1 MQKMAVF
8 GWPARGSN
16 RLLTK
21 TLLVM
26 KLTVFYLTVA
36 LMNVSAA
43 ALSQNID
50 LSIRNVP
57 LKQVFTIL
65 QEKTGFSFLYGDQ
78 TLKEAQAVTI
88 DVKDRPLTEVLD
100 EILKPQRLSYV
111 IRSKTIIVSPLPTF
125 TLSAESQIQM
135 SGAGNLIAAIP
146 IRLRIVDQDYHPLS
160 GASISVKGARNS
172 GVTDAQGMI
181 IINAEIGQTLVITY
195 VGFNSISIRITS
207 PTTALVVSSQ
217 NKAVASG
224 TSTGVNSARNVLL
237 TGQTIAT
244 SNEFFFIPLFKKTE
258 QLDEAVVYNG
268 YQKIKQK
275 YLTGSVTSL
284 RMDSILQPGLNTVD
298 KMLEGRVPGLTYMQN
313 SGQAGAAPKLRI
325 RGTSTYL
332 GSREPLWVVDGI
344 VRTNPIPI
352 PAERINDP
360 DFVNLLGNAIS
371 GLNPYDIE
379 QIDVLKDA
387 TAAALYGVRAANGVI
402 VITTKRGKPG
412 PPVVN
417 YNVTGTATRRPRY
430 SDRAIYMMDS
440 RERIDVSR
448 EMIEKKMKL
457 RGGALEAYEKD
468 IIEYY
473 DGKIDY
479 ETFKQRVDKA
489 ESINTDWMGNTMR
502 DVFATNHT
510 LSVSG
515 GTTSASYRASVG
527 YRTEPGVIKK
537 ESNDLYTGMLNMQ
550 MNYRKFKVEFNIQ
563 LNKEKRRYTPSEIG
577 LLNYAYGTSRAIPLH
592 NEDGSLYFYS
602 TVNSNTFI
610 NGFKDLKSMNILNEI
625 DHTGETIESNE
636 YNASVDLSYEIAKG
650 IQFNSKLAYT
660 GGNAG
665 HDIWFAENTEW
676 VTEQRRAA
684 YSAYEGIFNPLQDAL
699 PFGGELRH
707 QTVRKQNYLIN
718 GRLNFSRF
726 LDQQQKH
733 QLTVEVAADLSS
745 NRINSFDI
753 ISRGYYPDRGH
764 SFANIDL
771 SKYSAYAYW
780 LSSNGKPRIADSR
793 QNAVR
798 PYLTSTW
805 IFNERYV
812 ITATTSQEFSNSFGS
827 RSNEKFLPTWA
838 LSGRWNIHEGL
849 LRHQPWVDQAALLV
863 SFGTRGNMLPGQT
876 PYTIF
881 EKGPINPYYNV
892 PSSNITSFPN
902 PDLAWEKTQ
911 DYNGSLQFSILKGRI
926 NGSVGYFYIKTTN
939 AFLEKKVSAINGAPS
954 NSYVVNGG
962 TLENQGVELSL
973 NFKII
978 DNRGAGNK
986 KGFMWRFDPQLG
998 QVFNKLINDNLN
1010 SRNVMTDAATLT
1022 YEDFLNGNVPVNG
1035 KSVNTFYSYRF
1046 KSLDPNFGFPVFHGA
1061 ELDNKNA
1068 LTAKYNKLTKEEVF
1082 NIVMV
1087 ESGRRE
1093 PVLQG
1098 GINNSFVLGNWTL
1111 NVTFT
1116 YSVGNKIRLLQIA
1129 SGNYGTFRPGSQQN
1143 LRKEF
1148 TERWRYPGDEKFT
1161 NIPGIQGAPGVLDFD
1176 KMGWWYNS
1184 TNQIST
1190 HFATDYYQM
1199 YDFSD
1204 LRVVK
1209 GDYLKLQYVSLSYRF
1224 SDALCRQ
1231 LRIKGATAHLSGTNL
1246 FTLADKALRGQDP
1259 FQSGSAPNINLS
1271 IRPVYALNL
1280 NLSF

>member
-1 MQKMAVF
+1 MQKTAVF
-8 GWPARGSN
+8 GRPAHGGN

-26 KLTVFYLTVA
+26 KLTVFFLTVA

-43 ALSQNID
+43 ALSQNVD
-50 LSIRNVP
+50 LSVRNVP
-57 LKQVFTIL
+57 LKQVFTLL
-65 QEKTGFSFLYGDQ
+65 QEKTGYSFLYGAE
-78 TLKEAQAVTI
+78 TLKQAQPVTI

-100 EILKPQRLSYV
+100 EIMKAQRLSYI
-111 IRSKTIIVSPLPTF
+111 IRSKTIIISPLSDISLYF
-125 TLSAESQIQM
+125 EGRLELHD
-135 SGAGNLIAAIP
+135 AGNSSFIP
-146 IRLRIVDQDYHPLS
+146 IRLRILDQDYNPLS
-160 GASISVKGARNS
+160 GASISVKGSKNS
-172 GVTDAQGMI
+172 GVSDAQGNI
-181 IINAEIGQTLVITY
+181 TINAEIGQTLTISY
-195 VGFNSISIRITS
+195 VGFNSIGIKITS

-217 NKAVASG
+217 NKPVANGTNAVLN
-224 TSTGVNSARNVLL
+224 TIRNGLL
-237 TGQTIAT
+237 TGQTI
-244 SNEFFFIPLFKKTE
+244 SINEEYFYIPLSKKAE

-284 RMDSILQPGLNTVD
+284 KMDSILQPGLNTVD
-298 KMLEGRVPGLTYMQN
+298 KMLEGRVPGLMFMQN

-344 VRTNPIPI
+344 IRTNPIPI

-379 QIDVLKDA
+379 QIDILKDA

-412 PPVVN
+412 PPTVN
-417 YNVTGTATRRPRY
+417 YNVTGTFTRRPRY
-430 SDRAIYMMDS
+430 TDRAMYMMDS

-448 EMIEKKMKL
+448 EMIEKHMKL

-468 IIEYY
+468 IIQYY

-479 ETFKQRVDKA
+479 ETFKQRVSQA
-489 ESINTDWMGNTMR
+489 EAMNTDWLGNTMR

-510 LSVSG
+510 LSISG
-515 GTTSASYRASVG
+515 GTSSASYRASVG

-537 ESNDLYTGMLNMQ
+537 ESSDLYTGMLNMQ

-563 LNKEKRRYTPSEIG
+563 LNKDKRKYTPSEVG
-577 LLNYAYGTSRAIPLH
+577 LLNYAYGTSRAIPLR
-592 NEDGSLYFYS
+592 NQDGSLYFYS
-602 TVNSNTFI
+602 TVNSDTYI
-610 NGFKDLKSMNILNEI
+610 NSFKDLKTMNIVNEM
-625 DHTGETIESNE
+625 DQTGEIIENNE

-660 GGNAG
+660 GGNSE
-665 HDIWFAENTEW
+665 HDIWFSGNSEW
-676 VTEQRRAA
+676 VTEQRRIA
-684 YSAYEGIFNPLQDAL
+684 YFQDAFQPNQDAI

-718 GRLNFSRF
+718 GRLTFSRF
-726 LDQQQKH
+726 LDENHKH
-733 QLTVEVAADLSS
+733 QLTVEAAADLTS
-745 NRINSFDI
+745 NQVNSYALT
-753 ISRGYYPDRGH
+753 SRGYYPDRGL
-764 SFANIDL
+764 SFANIDPI
-771 SKYSAYAYW
+771 KYTAYSYW
-780 LSSNGKPRIADSR
+780 LAQYGRPVIQDTR

-798 PYLTSTW
+798 PYLTSTY
-805 IFNERYV
+805 IFNERFV
-812 ITATTSQEFSNSFGS
+812 VTAITSQEFSNSFGT

-838 LSGRWNIHEGL
+838 LSGRWNIHEDL
-849 LRHQPWVDQAALLV
+849 LRNQPWVDNAALLV

-876 PYTIF
+876 PYTIVQ
-881 EKGPINPYYNV
+881 KGAINPYYNA
-892 PSSNITSFPN
+892 PSSSITSFPN

-926 NGSVGYFYIKTTN
+926 NGSMGYFYIKTTN
-939 AFLEKKVSAINGAPS
+939 AFLQKRVSAVNGAPS
-954 NSYVVNGG
+954 NMYVVNGG

-978 DNRGAGNK
+978 DNLRAGNR

-998 QVFNKLINDNLN
+998 QVFNKLINNNLK
-1010 SRNVMTDAATLT
+1010 SRNVMVDAASLT
-1022 YEDFLNGNVPVNG
+1022 YNDFLSGAAPVNG

-1046 KSLDPNFGFPVFHGA
+1046 KSLDPTYGFPVFYGT
-1061 ELDNKNA
+1061 ELDNKAA
-1068 LTAKYNKLTKEEVF
+1068 LSAKYNKMSKEEIF
-1082 NIVMV
+1082 SIVMA

-1111 NVTFT
+1111 NLTLT
-1116 YSVGNKIRLLQIA
+1116 YSIGNKIRLLQIA

-1161 NIPGIQGAPGVLDFD
+1161 NIPAIQGAPGAVNFD
-1176 KMGWWYNS
+1176 EYAWWLGSPYNVTTS
-1184 TNQIST
+1184 
-1190 HFATDYYQM
+1190 FAKDYYQM

-1224 SDALCRQ
+1224 TDALCKQ
-1231 LRIKGATAHLSGTNL
+1231 LNIKGATALVSGTNL
-1246 FTLADKALRGQDP
+1246 VTFADKALRGQDP
-1259 FQSGSAPNINLS
+1259 SQSGSAPNINLS

-1280 NLSF
+1280 NISF

>member
-1 MQKMAVF
+1 MQKTAVF
-8 GWPARGSN
+8 GRPARGSN

-50 LSIRNVP
+50 LSVKNVP
-57 LKQVFTIL
+57 LKKVFTIL

-78 TLKEAQAVTI
+78 TLKEARTVTI
-88 DVKDRPLTEVLD
+88 DVKNKPLTEVLD
-100 EILKPQRLSYV
+100 EIMKVQRLTYV
-111 IRSKTIIVSPLPTF
+111 IRSKTIIVSPNPAISLFIDGPF
-125 TLSAESQIQM
+125 EMQLSNDVTAP
-135 SGAGNLIAAIP
+135 IP
-146 IRLRIVDQDYHPLS
+146 IRLKIFDQDLHPLS
-160 GASISVKGARNS
+160 GASISVKGSKSS
-172 GVTDAQGMI
+172 GVTDAEGVI
-181 IINAEIGQTLVITY
+181 TINAEIGQTLTISY
-195 VGFNSISIRITS
+195 VGFNSISIKITS
-207 PTTALVVSSQ
+207 PTTAQVVSSQ
-217 NKAVASG
+217 NKAIETGIKNG
-224 TSTGVNSARNVLL
+224 TRIGLL
-237 TGQTIAT
+237 NGQTLVG
-244 SNEFFFIPLFKKTE
+244 NDFFYIPLSKKTE

-284 RMDSILQPGLNTVD
+284 KMDSILQPGLNTVD
-298 KMLEGRVPGLTYMQN
+298 KMLEGRVPGLTFMQN

-371 GLNPYDIE
+371 GLNPYDID

-412 PPVVN
+412 PPTVN
-417 YNVTGTATRRPRY
+417 YNVTGTFTRRPRY
-430 SDRAIYMMDS
+430 TDRAIYMMNS

-448 EMIEKKMKL
+448 EMIEKHMKL

-468 IIEYY
+468 IVDYY
-473 DGKIDY
+473 NGKIDY
-479 ETFKQRVDKA
+479 ETFNQRVGRA

-515 GTTSASYRASVG
+515 GTPSASYRASVG

-577 LLNYAYGTSRAIPLH
+577 LLNYAYGTSRAIPLY

-602 TVNSNTFI
+602 TVNSGTYVNS
-610 NGFKDLKSMNILNEI
+610 FKDLKTMNIVNEM
-625 DHTGETIESNE
+625 DQTGETIETNE
-636 YNASVDLSYEIAKG
+636 YNTSVDLSYEISKG
-650 IQFNSKLAYT
+650 IQLNSKLAYT
-660 GGNAG
+660 GGNSG
-665 HDIWFAENTEW
+665 HEIWFSGNSEW
-676 VTEQRRAA
+676 VTEQRRIS
-684 YSAYEGIFNPLQDAL
+684 YFQDIFQPEQDVI

-707 QTVRKQNYLIN
+707 QSVRKQNYLIST
-718 GRLNFSRF
+718 RLSFNRF
-726 LDQQQKH
+726 LDQRNKH
-733 QLTVEVAADLSS
+733 HLTVEAAADLTS
-745 NRINSFDI
+745 NQVNTYNIT
-753 ISRGYYPDRGH
+753 SRGYYPDRGF

-771 SKYSAYAYW
+771 ARYTAYSYW
-780 LSSNGKPRIADSR
+780 LASDGRPRIADTK

-798 PYLTSTW
+798 PYLTSTY
-805 IFNERYV
+805 IFNDRYV
-812 ITATTSQEFSNSFGS
+812 ITASTSQEFSNSFGT

-838 LSGRWNIHEGL
+838 LSGRWNIHEDL
-849 LRHQPWVDQAALLV
+849 LRNQQWVDQAALLV

-881 EKGPINPYYNV
+881 QKNAIDPFYNA
-892 PSSNITSFPN
+892 PSSNITAFPN

-926 NGSVGYFYIKTTN
+926 NGSFGYFYIKTTN
-939 AFLEKKVSAINGAPS
+939 AFLEKKVSAVNGAPS
-954 NSYVVNGG
+954 NTYVVNGG

-973 NFKII
+973 NFKVI
-978 DNRGAGNK
+978 DNLGAGNK

-998 QVFNKLINDNLN
+998 QVFNKLINNNIN
-1010 SRNVMTDAATLT
+1010 SRNVMVDAATLT
-1022 YEDFLNGNVPVNG
+1022 FQDFLSGNVPVNG

-1046 KSLDPNFGFPVFHGA
+1046 KSLDPNYGFPLFYGA

-1068 LTAKYNKLTKEEVF
+1068 LAAKYNKMTKEEVF
-1082 NIVMV
+1082 SMVME

-1098 GINNSFVLGNWTL
+1098 GFNNAFVLGNWTL

-1116 YSVGNKIRLLQIA
+1116 YSIGNKIRLLQIA
-1129 SGNYGTFRPGSQQN
+1129 SGNYGTFRPSSQQN

-1161 NIPGIQGAPGVLDFD
+1161 NIPAIQGASGVLDFD
-1176 KMGWWYNS
+1176 QFAWWLNQNS
-1184 TNQIST
+1184 TVTSS
-1190 HFATDYYQM
+1190 FATDYYQM

-1209 GDYLKLQYVSLSYRF
+1209 GDYLKLQYVSLSYNF
-1224 SDALCRQ
+1224 SAELCKQ
-1231 LRIKGATAHLSGTNL
+1231 LHVKGATARLSGTNL
-1246 FTLADKALRGQDP
+1246 FTIANKALRGQDP
-1259 FQSGSAPNINLS
+1259 SQSGSAANINLS
-1271 IRPVYALNL
+1271 IRPVYALNF
-1280 NLSF
+1280 NVSF

>member
-1 MQKMAVF
+1 MQKTAVF

-26 KLTVFYLTVA
+26 KLTVFLLTVA

-43 ALSQNID
+43 ALSQNVD
-50 LSIRNVP
+50 LSVKNVP
-57 LKQVFTIL
+57 LKQVFVLL
-65 QEKTGFSFLYGDQ
+65 QEQTGYSFLYGTQ
-78 TLKEAQAVTI
+78 TLKEAQPVTI
-88 DVKDRPLTEVLD
+88 DVKDKPLTAVLD
-100 EILKPQRLSYV
+100 EILKAQRLSYI
-111 IRSKTIIVSPLPTF
+111 IRSKTVIISPNLTI
-125 TLSAESQIQM
+125 TLSVDGLPEM
-135 SGAGNLIAAIP
+135 SGAGELNNPIP
-146 IRLRIVDQDYHPLS
+146 IRLRIVDQDYNPLS

-181 IINAEIGQTLVITY
+181 TIHAEVGQTLNISY
-195 VGFNSISIRITS
+195 VGFNSIGIKITS
-207 PTTALVVSSQ
+207 PITVSVVSSP
-217 NKAVASG
+217 NKTAASATG
-224 TSTGVNSARNVLL
+224 SGVNPGLYN
-237 TGQTIAT
+237 GQTIAL
-244 SNEFFFIPLFKKTE
+244 SGDFFFFIPLSKKPA

-284 RMDSILQPGLNTVD
+284 KMDSIMQPGLNTVD

-371 GLNPYDIE
+371 GLNPYDID

-412 PPVVN
+412 PPTVN
-417 YNVTGTATRRPRY
+417 YNVTGTFTRRPRY
-430 SDRAIYMMDS
+430 TDRDVYMMDS
-440 RERIDVSR
+440 RDRVDVSR
-448 EMIEKKMKL
+448 EMIEKHMKL

-468 IIEYY
+468 IIDYY
-473 DGKIDY
+473 DNRIDY
-479 ETFKQRVDKA
+479 ETFKQRVDRA
-489 ESINTDWMGNTMR
+489 ESINTDWLGNTMR
-502 DVFATNHT
+502 DVFTSNHA

-515 GTTSASYRASVG
+515 GTNSANYRASVG
-527 YRTEPGVIKK
+527 YRSDQGVIKK
-537 ESNDLYTGMLNMQ
+537 ESNNVYTGMLNMQ

-563 LNKEKRRYTPSEIG
+563 LSKEKKNYTPAEVG
-577 LLNYAYGTSRAIPLH
+577 LLNYAYGTSRAIPLR

-602 TVNSNTFI
+602 TANSNIFL
-610 NGFKDLKSMNILNEI
+610 NEFKDLKTMNIVNEM
-625 DHTGETIESNE
+625 DHTGETIENNT
-636 YNASVDLSYEIAKG
+636 YFASVDLGYEIAKG
-650 IQFNSKLAYT
+650 LQFESKLAYT
-660 GGNAG
+660 GGSSG
-665 HDIWFAENTEW
+665 HDTWFAENTEW
-676 VTEQRRAA
+676 ATELRRQSYFLDA
-684 YSAYEGIFNPLQDAL
+684 FLPNQDPM

-707 QTVRKQNYLIN
+707 QSVRNQNYLIN
-718 GRLNFSRF
+718 ARLRFTRF
-726 LDQQQKH
+726 LDQLEKH
-733 QLTVEVAADLSS
+733 QLTVEATAELTS
-745 NRINSFDI
+745 NRSNIFDI
-753 ISRGYYPDRGH
+753 KSRGYYPDRGF
-764 SFANIDL
+764 SFAQIDPV
-771 SKYSAYAYW
+771 KYTGYAYW
-780 LSSNGKPRIADSR
+780 LASNGRPVITDART
-793 QNAVR
+793 NAVR
-798 PYLTSTW
+798 PYLTSTY
-805 IFNERYV
+805 IFNDRYV

-838 LSGRWNIHEGL
+838 LSGRWNIHEDL
-849 LRHQPWVDQAALLV
+849 LRHQSWIDNAALIV
-863 SFGTRGNMLPGQT
+863 SFGTRGSMLPGQT

-881 EKGPINPYYNV
+881 QKGPINPYYTA
-892 PSSNITSFPN
+892 PSSTITSFPN
-902 PDLAWEKTQ
+902 PDLSWEKKQ
-911 DYNGSLQFSILKGRI
+911 DYNGTVQFSLLKGRI
-926 NGSVGYFYIKTTN
+926 NGSIGYFYSKTTN
-939 AFLEKKVSAINGAPS
+939 AFLEKKVSAINGAPT

-962 TLENQGVELSL
+962 ILENQGVEIGL

-978 DNRGAGNK
+978 DNMGAGNK

-998 QVFNKLINDNLN
+998 QVFNKLINNNLK
-1010 SRNVMTDAATLT
+1010 SRNVIVDAAALT
-1022 YEDFLNGNVPVNG
+1022 YNDFLSGNVPVNG

-1046 KSLDPNFGFPVFHGA
+1046 KGLDPQYGFPVFYGA
-1061 ELDNKNA
+1061 EPDNKDA
-1068 LTAKYNKLTKEEVF
+1068 LSAKYNKMTKEEVF
-1082 NIVMV
+1082 NAVMV

-1111 NVTFT
+1111 NITFT
-1116 YSVGNKIRLLQIA
+1116 YSVGNKIRLMQIA
-1129 SGNYGTFRPGSQQN
+1129 SGNYGTFRPSSQQN

-1161 NIPGIQGAPGVLDFD
+1161 NIPGIQGAPGVTDFN
-1176 KMGWWYNS
+1176 MFAWWYNTGNTLS
-1184 TNQIST
+1184 TS
-1190 HFATDYYQM
+1190 FAQDYYQM

-1209 GDYLKLQYVSLSYRF
+1209 GDYLKLQYVSLSYMF
-1224 SDALCRQ
+1224 SQELCRQ
-1231 LRIKGATAHLSGTNL
+1231 LHIKGATVHLSGTNL

-1259 FQSGSAPNINLS
+1259 SQSGSAPNINLS